1 MNPDIVIKFTKCE
14 HETQTPPVWQFDRRR
29 RLIIQGTGITI
40 PTTVH
45 FQTPIYSDPVDRMGT
60 IDEETGALI
69 VGIPDVLLWE
79 ETSGSYDI
87 TAYVYCE
94 SADPDAAMTEY
105 RIVIPVRHRTRPGE
119 DVPDPEQHSIITDLI
134 DVLTKNASGLF
145 TLEVDSDG
153 NLWAVYPGSDA
164 PNFEYDS
171 TTGALY
177 YIFDDS
183 TTETTTEG

>member
-14 HETQTPPVWQFDRRR
+14 HELQTPPVWQFDRGR

-40 PTTVH
+40 PTAVH

-79 ETSGSYDI
+79 ETGNSYDI

-94 SADPDAAMTEY
+94 DEDHAQTEY

-119 DVPDPEQHSIITDLI
+119 DVPDPEQRSIITDLI
-134 DVLTKNASGLF
+134 DVLTQNASGLF
-145 TLEVDSDG
+145 TLEVDENG
-153 NLWAVYPGSDA
+153 NLWAIYPGQDA

-171 TTGALY
+171 ETGALY
-177 YIFDDS
+177 FLFDDS
-183 TTETTTEG
+183 TTEETSGGN

>member
-14 HETQTPPVWQFDRRR
+14 REAQTPPVWQFDRGR
-29 RLIIQGTGITI
+29 RLVIQGTGITL
-40 PTTVH
+40 PTAVH

-87 TAYVYCE
+87 TAYVYTE

-134 DVLTKNASGLF
+134 DVLTQNASGLF

-153 NLWAVYPGSDA
+153 NLYAIYPGEDA
-164 PNFEYDS
+164 PKFEYNS
-171 TTGALY
+171 NTGALY
-177 YIFDDS
+177 YVFDDS
-183 TTETTTEG
+183 ETSGGN